1 MGHNEEK
8 KAEDKQD
15 GFKVMDRRR
24 FDESGNE
31 RSEGSSRSSS
41 QADSRRAN
49 SSASPQADEE
59 AGATSHTTAL
69 AEITF
74 GSFIFSIAHQALMQ
88 MGEVPPPPGVDLPKD
103 VEGARQTID
112 IIAMLDRKTK
122 GNLDQEEQRLM
133 TDVLHNLRMCFVKNI
148 KG

>member
-41 QADSRRAN
+41 QANSIRSD
-49 SSASPQADEE
+49 SSASPQAEEE

-112 IIAMLDRKTK
+112 IIAMLERKTK

>member
-41 QADSRRAN
+41 QADSRRAD
-49 SSASPQADEE
+49 SSASPHADEE

-112 IIAMLDRKTK
+112 IIAMLERKTK

>member
-1 MGHNEEK
+1 
-8 KAEDKQD
+8 
-15 GFKVMDRRR
+15 
-24 FDESGNE
+24 
-31 RSEGSSRSSS
+31 
-41 QADSRRAN
+41 
-49 SSASPQADEE
+49 
-59 AGATSHTTAL
+59 
-69 AEITF
+69 
-74 GSFIFSIAHQALMQ
+74 MQ

>member
-15 GFKVMDRRR
+15 GFKVMDHRR

-31 RSEGSSRSSS
+31 RSEGSSKSDSSP
-41 QADSRRAN
+41 
-49 SSASPQADEE
+49 SPQADEE
-59 AGATSHTTAL
+59 AVGTSHATAL

-103 VEGARQTID
+103 VEGVRQTID
-112 IIAMLDRKTK
+112 IIAMLERKTR

-133 TDVLHNLRMCFVKNI
+133 TEVLHNLRMCFVKNL